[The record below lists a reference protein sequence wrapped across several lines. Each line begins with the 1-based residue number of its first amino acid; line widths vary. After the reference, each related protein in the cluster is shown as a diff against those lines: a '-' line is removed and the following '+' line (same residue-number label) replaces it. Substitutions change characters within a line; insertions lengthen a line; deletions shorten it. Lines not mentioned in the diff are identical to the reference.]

1 MSDFSITQAEA
12 ETLVTG
18 FLDNYF
24 KDIKDVVEF
33 EQDFVETNSLETPLV
48 DYFKLKRFIETS
60 VRNLRAIDNNLLT
73 GLVYKLYK
81 DAMSLYSFYSAST
94 SKVAMPKLIF
104 ERDFLRTIKYY
115 KDLELRIEELKSIK
129 YSYEMKMRY
138 LEGSMKKVELEMDGS
153 DAKRKEYA
161 NLKLRYA
168 EATHFFAEARDEI
181 PKVYQELEYI
191 EQFFAGIFL
200 DLFEEYKNYYL
211 GELKNSTNA
220 KFYYLD
226 KLIWYKAER
235 SPDIRRFF
243 KEAGIKG
250 SYDARTFINY
260 YIKNIDVKKTFDK
273 SWHTYLKDILTI
285 LE

>member
-81 DAMSLYSFYSAST
+81 DAMSLYSFYSASM

-104 ERDFLRTIKYY
+104 ERDFLKSIKYY

-153 DAKRKEYA
+153 DAKS
-161 NLKLRYA
+161 
-168 EATHFFAEARDEI
+168 I
-181 PKVYQELEYI
+181 
-191 EQFFAGIFL
+191 
-200 DLFEEYKNYYL
+200 
-211 GELKNSTNA
+211 S
-220 KFYYLD
+220 
-226 KLIWYKAER
+226 
-235 SPDIRRFF
+235 
-243 KEAGIKG
+243 
-250 SYDARTFINY
+250 
-260 YIKNIDVKKTFDK
+260 
-273 SWHTYLKDILTI
+273 
-285 LE
+285 